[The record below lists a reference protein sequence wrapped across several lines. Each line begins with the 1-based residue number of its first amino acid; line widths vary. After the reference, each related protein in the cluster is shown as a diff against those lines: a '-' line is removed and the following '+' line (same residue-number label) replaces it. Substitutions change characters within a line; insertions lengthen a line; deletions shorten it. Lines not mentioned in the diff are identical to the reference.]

1 MEVWKKSEIL
11 KNKKFRIVLLLELLL
26 LLVPVVGILRG
37 DRTVSTLADARVA
50 LQEGVRQEETGYS
63 VDGSSDV
70 NGTWLEMSGFALTP
84 GTYTYYVTYDAEDN
98 EVNKINIKSDDRIY
112 RELLENEL
120 SLYSGR
126 TQASCD
132 IYVTSSLEPEEV
144 SIQADYYGSGRL
156 AITDIRLVKTTAAYR
171 MLLTIF
177 LLVFLIADF
186 LIMLYVYMGKYPLP
200 REKSWPGSGFRRWQ
214 S

>member
-98 EVNKINIKSDDRIY
+98 EIRSISR
-112 RELLENEL
+112 
-120 SLYSGR
+120 
-126 TQASCD
+126 
-132 IYVTSSLEPEEV
+132 VTTESTGNCWKMNFPCIPEER
-144 SIQADYYGSGRL
+144 RL
-156 AITDIRLVKTTAAYR
+156 PVIS
-171 MLLTIF
+171 M
-177 LLVFLIADF
+177 
-186 LIMLYVYMGKYPLP
+186 
-200 REKSWPGSGFRRWQ
+200 
-214 S
+214 